1 MHEFAEYM
9 FTDAVMQAQQ
19 RYGSRENY
27 ERFTK
32 VAGPNNEL
40 TERETRF
47 IAARDTFYMAT
58 VNENGWPYVQHRG
71 GPTGFLRVLNSNQLA
86 YADFRGNAQLIS
98 AGNVSVN
105 DKVSL
110 ILMDYARR
118 KRLKIIGHLSFT
130 DVDDAN
136 ANLVE
141 GVTHPDYKASIERVA
156 TIDIVAFDW
165 NCPQH
170 IQQRYTAAEW
180 AAMTQ
185 TGESR

>member
-9 FTDAVMQAQQ
+9 FTDAVMAAQQ

-32 VAGPNNEL
+32 IAGPNNEL
-40 TERETRF
+40 TDREIRF
-47 IAARDTFYMAT
+47 IAARDTLYMAS

-71 GPTGFLRVLNSNQLA
+71 GPPGFLRVLNEKKLA

-98 AGNVSVN
+98 AGNVSV
-105 DKVSL
+105 DDRVSL
-110 ILMDYARR
+110 ILVDYARR
-118 KRLKIIGHLSFT
+118 KRLKLIGHLSFVDITEADADLISAVT
-130 DVDDAN
+130 DRS
-136 ANLVE
+136 
-141 GVTHPDYKASIERVA
+141 YKASIERIA
-156 TIDIVAFDW
+156 TIDVVAFDW

-180 AAMTQ
+180 EAMTQ
-185 TGESR
+185 AGEMK